1 MNILMIVI
9 FSIFGIFLGIA
20 IRPISKAMIRYK
32 IRQKM
37 CENLNC
43 DINKKFHVFAAILNG
58 FLWAY
63 AGSRIENFLIALLV
77 AILFTVAIIISVIDI
92 KIRLIP
98 NELVLLILFLGVVFQ
113 VLCFGWQAQIH
124 ALLCMVTVGF
134 IFIITA
140 KFVGFEQVGAGDIK
154 LAATIGLI
162 LGYPNIMIAVMGM
175 CVTLLVFCVGG
186 LLIKKLVK
194 NSTFPFAPFIMFGTI
209 FTYVSII

>member
-1 MNILMIVI
+1 MIVI
-9 FSIFGIFLGIA
+9 FGILGFFFGIA

-32 IRQKM
+32 ARQKI

-43 DINKKFHVFAAILNG
+43 NINKKIQFFVVILNS

-63 AGSRIENFLIALLV
+63 AGSRIENLFIAILV
-77 AILFTVAIIISVIDI
+77 SMLFTVAIIISVIDI

-98 NELVLLILFLGVVFQ
+98 NELVLLILFLGVLFQ

-124 ALLCMVTVGF
+124 ALLCMVAVGF
-134 IFIITA
+134 VFIITA

-175 CVTLLVFCVGG
+175 CATLLVFCVGG